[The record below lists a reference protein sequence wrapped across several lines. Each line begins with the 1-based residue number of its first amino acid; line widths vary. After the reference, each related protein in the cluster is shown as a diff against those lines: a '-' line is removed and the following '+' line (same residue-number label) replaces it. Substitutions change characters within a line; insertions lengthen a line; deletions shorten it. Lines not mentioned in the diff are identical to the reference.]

1 MANLSIEINN
11 PSARDDAQRG
21 QIVRGLPPP
30 VTKSGRT
37 AGVELRWRWASL
49 LDVPK
54 LRWRA
59 EVESHWWRASLLNIT
74 KPWRRART
82 GFNRWRTAS
91 FPNVNGLVFRFRNV
105 NPADNPL
112 WRFIYIFD
120 ARRPLR
126 YCDSFA
132 VIVPAGAA
140 YAASDEQCRKCGENN
155 NLHCGFFWLRL
166 ASMANQ
172 C

>member
-1 MANLSIEINN
+1 MTC
-11 PSARDDAQRG
+11 RG
-21 QIVRGLPPP
+21 GRLWDLPPP
-30 VTKSGRT
+30 VTESGRT
-37 AGVELRWRWASL
+37 AGVELRWGASL
-49 LDVPK
+49 IEPE
-54 LRWRA
+54 LRWG
-59 EVESHWWRASLLNIT
+59 EIVESDWWRTSLLNIT

-82 GFNRWRTAS
+82 GFNRWWASS

-140 YAASDEQCRKCGENN
+140 YAAGDEQYRKCGEDEQ
-155 NLHCGFFWLRL
+155 NLHGFVFLG
-166 ASMANQ
+166 
-172 C
+172 